1 MTQCNLVRPAPG
13 RASRRAALAA
23 LGGRAAAACAL
34 VALASVGAAPAAQAQ
49 GWKPTQPVLYTIPAG
64 PGGALD
70 QSVRMIKNI
79 AEKRGLIDQPI
90 VIENKPGGAGRIAM
104 APLEQHPGDP
114 HYLTVITYSLLTN
127 NIIGHVPFGPAE
139 VTPLA
144 MLFGEFVTIAVA
156 KDSPVKDAM
165 DLVARLKKDPTS
177 LSLGVATSLGNHIH
191 VGAAKPL
198 KAAGVDIGKMTV
210 VPYKSSQESLT
221 NLLGGH
227 LDVMASTTPNVLA
240 QMNAGKI
247 RVLAIASAERLKGP
261 FANVPT
267 WRELGVNATY
277 NSAQGV
283 MTSKGVP
290 AAAVAYWEDLF
301 RKVTDDP
308 EWKAFVESRQWAER
322 YRNAADTRAELEN
335 AYEETREVLTDLGLA
350 KR

>member
-1 MTQCNLVRPAPG
+1 MQGSLQWFKSLG
-13 RASRRAALAA
+13 ASVACAAALTGAS
-23 LGGRAAAACAL
+23 
-34 VALASVGAAPAAQAQ
+34 ALATAGAAHAQD
-49 GWKPTQPVLYTIPAG
+49 WKPTKPVLYTIPAG

-70 QSVRMIKNI
+70 QSVRMVKNI

-104 APLEQHPGDP
+104 SPLDQHPGDP

-127 NIIGHVPFGPAE
+127 NIIGHVPFGPDD

-156 KDSPVKDAM
+156 QDSPVKDAM
-165 DLVARLKKDPTS
+165 DLVARLRKDPTS

-198 KAAGVDIGKMTV
+198 KAAGVDISKMTV

-227 LDVMASTTPNVLA
+227 LDVMASTTPNVLT
-240 QMNAGKI
+240 QMKAGKI
-247 RVLAIASAERLKGP
+247 RVLAIASAERLGGP
-261 FANVPT
+261 FADVPT
-267 WRELGVNATY
+267 WRELGVDATY

-290 AAAVAYWEDLF
+290 AAAVAYWQDLF

-308 EWKAFVESRQWAER
+308 EWKAFVESRHWAER
-322 YRNAADTRAELEN
+322 YRTADEARVELKQ
-335 AYEETREVLTDLGLA
+335 AYVETREVLTDLGLA
-350 KR
+350 KQ